1 MTGVYVEARPFPG
14 HEPAPRPDTAV
25 VAGSALA
32 AARRALLEPSAL
44 PVDHPAGCR
53 CSVWCRDEWT
63 YAGQAIGACSVCDE
77 PCRSTDP
84 EGRRRHPNC
93 VGGLS

>member
-1 MTGVYVEARPFPG
+1 MTALYVESRPFPG
-14 HEPAPRPDTAV
+14 APEPGPRPDLTA

-32 AARRALLEPSAL
+32 AARRQLDNPSA
-44 PVDHPAGCR
+44 PVEHSADCR

-63 YAGQAIGACSVCDE
+63 YAGQALGPCSVCGE

-84 EGRRRHPNC
+84 EGRVRHPTC
-93 VGGLS
+93 EVA

>member
-1 MTGVYVEARPFPG
+1 MTALHIESRPFPG
-14 HEPAPRPDTAV
+14 APEPVPRPDPGI

-32 AARRALLEPSAL
+32 AARRALVDAPA
-44 PVDHPAGCR
+44 PADHPAGCR
-53 CSVWCRDEWT
+53 CSVWCRDEWV
-63 YAGQAIGACSVCDE
+63 YAGQPIGACSVCGE

-93 VGGLS
+93 GVA